1 MKDAIAFP
9 CPKCHGA
16 MRSYERSGI
25 VLEQCEDCRGIFLD
39 HGELERF
46 VDAEGGGW
54 SGRVGAPR
62 PEWRPAPALDA
73 EPGAGGAAERTRRE
87 SDRHREE
94 QLAVLQDLFRD
105 DEVRVGG
112 ADRPPPTHR
121 RSRPE

>member
-1 MKDAIAFP
+1 VTAPAVFP

-25 VLEQCEDCRGIFLD
+25 VLEQCEECRGIFLD

-62 PEWRPAPALDA
+62 PEWQPEPATGDSPGTGASAVRAEHLLDRRTERIAAL
-73 EPGAGGAAERTRRE
+73 R
-87 SDRHREE
+87 
-94 QLAVLQDLFRD
+94 DLFG
-105 DEVRVGG
+105 DE
-112 ADRPPPTHR
+112 
-121 RSRPE
+121 S

>member
-1 MKDAIAFP
+1 MTAPAVFP

-62 PEWRPAPALDA
+62 PEWRPESEVGETAS
-73 EPGAGGAAERTRRE
+73 AGGTAVRATHRPDRRTEQIAALR
-87 SDRHREE
+87 
-94 QLAVLQDLFRD
+94 DLFG
-105 DEVRVGG
+105 DE
-112 ADRPPPTHR
+112 D
-121 RSRPE
+121 

>member
-1 MKDAIAFP
+1 MTAPAVFP

-62 PEWRPAPALDA
+62 PEWRPQSGVEAAAGDGATAVQVAGQPDSRKERIAAL
-73 EPGAGGAAERTRRE
+73 R
-87 SDRHREE
+87 
-94 QLAVLQDLFRD
+94 DLFGD
-105 DEVRVGG
+105 QD
-112 ADRPPPTHR
+112 
-121 RSRPE
+121 

>member
-1 MKDAIAFP
+1 MKAAIAFS

-16 MRSYERSGI
+16 MRSFERSGI

-62 PEWRPAPALDA
+62 PEWRPEPAIDA
-73 EPGAGGAAERTRRE
+73 ESGAGGTATHTQPER
-87 SDRHREE
+87 DRHREE
-94 QLAVLQDLFRD
+94 QLAVLKDLFRD
-105 DEVRVGG
+105 E
-112 ADRPPPTHR
+112 
-121 RSRPE
+121 

>member
-1 MKDAIAFP
+1 VTAPAVFP

-54 SGRVGAPR
+54 SGQVGAPR
-62 PEWRPAPALDA
+62 PEWRPGRGVDAAAADGATAVHVTGQPDGRTERIAAL
-73 EPGAGGAAERTRRE
+73 R
-87 SDRHREE
+87 
-94 QLAVLQDLFRD
+94 DLFGDRD
-105 DEVRVGG
+105 
-112 ADRPPPTHR
+112 
-121 RSRPE
+121 